1 MGKKAKIP
9 FLVFVEGDGVV
20 KRKHLH
26 IATFKPMGIQ
36 FYEFSDTFRF
46 KAIGLD
52 WVAETLVQAETE
64 LNGVDFLIFCE
75 NVGLVKGSPT
85 YSKLKQIGER
95 SDRFRPFIDRL
106 PNSWTT
112 IYKLSKLQP
121 DQFAR
126 VSASLTPF
134 ITSKEIDEQVGINR
148 TASVSQTY
156 DFKIA
161 LGFLDGDSKAE
172 VYEAL
177 LALKARFKFS
187 LSEDRKVLDE
197 LKTIKLAKAA

>member
-1 MGKKAKIP
+1 MTNSNTVAIAVQTFPNGNSDIKAEILSFVDRYQT
-9 FLVFVEGDGVV
+9 FL
-20 KRKHLH
+20 RKT
-26 IATFKPMGIQ
+26 A
-36 FYEFSDTFRF
+36 E
-46 KAIGLD
+46 AILGL
-52 WVAETLVQAETE
+52 AETLVQAETE

-148 TASVSQTY
+148 TASFSQTY

>member
-1 MGKKAKIP
+1 MTNSNTVAIAVQTFPNGNSDIKAEILSFVDRYQT
-9 FLVFVEGDGVV
+9 FL
-20 KRKHLH
+20 RKT
-26 IATFKPMGIQ
+26 A
-36 FYEFSDTFRF
+36 E
-46 KAIGLD
+46 AILGL
-52 WVAETLVQAETE
+52 AETLVQAETE

>member
-1 MGKKAKIP
+1 MTNSNTVTIAVQTFPNGNSDIKPEILSFVDRYQT
-9 FLVFVEGDGVV
+9 FL
-20 KRKHLH
+20 RKT
-26 IATFKPMGIQ
+26 A
-36 FYEFSDTFRF
+36 E
-46 KAIGLD
+46 AILGL
-52 WVAETLVQAETE
+52 AETLVQAETE